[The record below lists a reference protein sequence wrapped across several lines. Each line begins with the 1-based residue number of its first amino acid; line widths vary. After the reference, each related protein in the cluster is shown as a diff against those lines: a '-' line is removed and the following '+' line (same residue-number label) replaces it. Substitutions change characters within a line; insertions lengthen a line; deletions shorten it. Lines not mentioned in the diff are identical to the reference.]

1 MLLVQPPALPS
12 TPPSRARG
20 HAPHKRSIDI
30 DRCPVRALASSGALR
45 SCRHGRARMLQRAQ
59 QLRHEPSAAV
69 SRRALN
75 VRRSLAAPPRRAAAP
90 LATFALPQVPLPLIR
105 RAATFCQ
112 EGWGGRRSRP
122 PHSRHLMPRKL
133 LLGRSRWSSPLK
145 SRGCARRGSRTDSDC
160 APATGLRLTP
170 DLAHARLAPL
180 QGGPA
185 MRCLQ
190 CVSTRTQLTF
200 DSAASAALA
209 STSSAQR
216 AGPVTPPRTSFVMGA
231 ADP

>member
-59 QLRHEPSAAV
+59 QLRHEPSA
-69 SRRALN
+69 
-75 VRRSLAAPPRRAAAP
+75 P

-105 RAATFCQ
+105 RAATLCQ